1 MVGYL
6 WQLPILFP
14 DPLISMSFAI
24 QLAVSTISGLYTSL
38 WGAFKDSPY
47 EGLKPKTF
55 PRSIYFNVVI
65 FLVLYF
71 VPPFD
76 ARVQA
81 LSLFQLFFL
90 TMGLER
96 FLAEIYKGFFR
107 TEDQDKYFVPSRIT
121 FFGTHVASDLLRYGT
136 GVVIVAVVFAVTW
149 IDVTVESFVAV
160 AITAYATG
168 LLVSLGGAYKDAPF
182 EGFMPLKFQRSGFV
196 LALLSPVF
204 YFSNNPAAPISLGFL
219 IYMNG
224 GLERF
229 VVEYYKTYIQRNM
242 SGKFRPDLERIQ
254 KHLDERERYHYA
266 ALAIIAGLVGLYVW
280 ALLNLNSMDA
290 PLP

>member
-24 QLAVSTISGLYTSL
+24 QLAVSAISGLYTSL

-47 EGLKPKTF
+47 EGFKPKTF